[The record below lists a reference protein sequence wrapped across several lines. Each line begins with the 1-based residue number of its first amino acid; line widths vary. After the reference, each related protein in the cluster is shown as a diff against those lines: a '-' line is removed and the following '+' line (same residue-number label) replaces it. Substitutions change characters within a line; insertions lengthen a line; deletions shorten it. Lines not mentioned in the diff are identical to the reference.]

1 MGARISIELQGLLNN
16 PDVHITFA
24 CEVIKGQYDTFAYV
38 GSDPDNQPLREGD
51 TVNQRAKVN
60 FLSNDKIHWF
70 DVVSHNSKV
79 SLEGDF
85 NFFRNEDSHKWLM
98 RCLFEASVPFTVIP
112 G

>member
-24 CEVIKGQYDTFAYV
+24 CETSKGQDDTEKD
-38 GSDPDNQPLREGD
+38 S
-51 TVNQRAKVN
+51 VNQRAKVN
-60 FLSNDKIHWF
+60 FLSNEKIHWF
-70 DVVSHNSKV
+70 DVLSHNSKV
-79 SLEGDF
+79 SLEADF
-85 NFFRNEDSHKWLM
+85 NFFRNEDGHKWLM